1 MEAVD
6 TTSYNK
12 HFHAGPGRQELY
24 DGSGVFIS
32 KVEINNIHTEAGKQP
47 TEILN
52 KLLGHFFD
60 LQTLASQR
68 KSLDNTIVHACTGIC
83 ALQPFAILPELFYTL
98 FRAIFIYLKVLTTFY
113 VARGKL

>member
-1 MEAVD
+1 MDA
-6 TTSYNK
+6 TNYNK
-12 HFHAGPGRQELY
+12 HFHAGPGGQEVY

-32 KVEINNIHTEAGKQP
+32 KVEINNIRAEAGKRP

-68 KSLDNTIVHACTGIC
+68 ESLDDTIVHACTGIC
-83 ALQPFAILPELFYTL
+83 AVQLFLILS
-98 FRAIFIYLKVLTTFY
+98 
-113 VARGKL
+113 